1 MMVWRLRWFDF
12 EGFLQISR
20 MKIFRGKS
28 DSEIRTPTV
37 LTFGVF
43 DGLHLAHQLIMR
55 RVVDRA
61 RARNVPATVVT
72 FDPHPRAV
80 LHPETAPPL
89 LQTFEQKMDGMER
102 LGIDQTIVLDFTP
115 ELSKLS
121 ADDFLLRFIF
131 GRLDASEVYLGQ
143 GFAFGHNREGRF
155 ELLSRV
161 AERLGRIAEEVPEVL
176 VRSHRVSSTMVRR
189 LLGAG
194 RINLA
199 RRMLGRPYGIESRV
213 IEGRKIGKAQLRY
226 ATANLKPHNTVVP
239 ANGVYVTLAFVEGA
253 WRQSITNIG
262 NRPTFGGDLEV
273 TVETHVMDFDR
284 ELYGEKIRV
293 RFLHRLRGETK
304 FESIDALRDQIERD
318 YSRALRYF
326 RIEGVRRNVAFLK

>member
-1 MMVWRLRWFDF
+1 MR
-12 EGFLQISR
+12 
-20 MKIFRGKS
+20 IFRNIHDS
-28 DSEIRTPTV
+28 DISAPTV

-55 RVVDRA
+55 RVVERA
-61 RARNVPATVVT
+61 RALKVPATVVT

-89 LQTFEQKMDGMER
+89 LQTFEQKMEGIER
-102 LGIDQTIVLDFTP
+102 LGIDQTVVLSFTH
-115 ELSKLS
+115 ELSQVT
-121 ADDFLLRFIF
+121 AEDFLLKFIF
-131 GRLDASEVYLGQ
+131 GRLDAREVYLGQ

-161 AERLGRIAEEVPEVL
+161 AARLGRVAEEVPEVL
-176 VRSHRVSSTMVRR
+176 IRGDRVSSTMIRR

-194 RINLA
+194 RMNLA

-213 IEGRKIGKAQLRY
+213 IEGRKIGRAQLKY
-226 ATANLKPHNTVVP
+226 ATANLKPHNTMIP
-239 ANGVYVTLAFVEGA
+239 ASGVYITLTLVEGK
-253 WRQSITNIG
+253 WRRSITNIG
-262 NRPTFGGDLEV
+262 NRPTFGGEPEL

-293 RFLHRLRGETK
+293 RFLHRLRGEKK
-304 FESIDALRDQIERD
+304 FESIDALRDQIDRD
-318 YSRALRYF
+318 YSRAVHYF
-326 RIEGVRRNVAFLK
+326 QMGDVRRNLNS

>member
-1 MMVWRLRWFDF
+1 MR
-12 EGFLQISR
+12 
-20 MKIFRGKS
+20 IFRGINDAAI
-28 DSEIRTPTV
+28 DSPTV

-55 RVVDRA
+55 GVVERA
-61 RARNVPATVVT
+61 EALSVPATVVT

-89 LQTFEQKMDGMER
+89 LQTFEQKMEGMER
-102 LGIDQTIVLDFTP
+102 LGIDQTVVLDFTP
-115 ELSKLS
+115 ELSRLS
-121 ADDFLLRFIF
+121 ADEFLLRCIF
-131 GRLDASEVYLGQ
+131 GRLDAREVYLGQ

-155 ELLSRV
+155 DLLSQV
-161 AERLGRIAEEVPEVL
+161 AERLGRVAREVPEVL
-176 VRSHRVSSTMVRR
+176 IRRHRVSSTMIRR

-226 ATANLKPHNTVVP
+226 ATANLKPHNTVIP
-239 ANGVYVTLAFVEGA
+239 ANGVYVTLTLVEGA
-253 WRQSITNIG
+253 WRRSITNIG
-262 NRPTFGGDLEV
+262 HKPTIGAGSDL

-293 RFLHRLRGETK
+293 RFLHRLRGEKK
-304 FESIDALRDQIERD
+304 FESIDALRAQIDRD
-318 YSRALRYF
+318 YGRATRYF
-326 RIEGVRRNVAFLK
+326 QMESVRRNTEYR